1 MRESV
6 AERMEKLIGLDYIEA
21 YGLTETMP
29 PIHINPINSPRKQCL
44 GIPIFDVDT
53 RIIEPQHLEQL
64 GPNQI
69 GEIVTNAPQVFA
81 GYWQNED
88 ATADAFI
95 SIDAKDFFRTGDIG
109 YYDEDGYF
117 YFVDRLK
124 RMINVSGLKVWP
136 AEVEAI
142 LHSHPAILEACVVGD
157 PDPRTGE
164 RVRAVVV
171 LNEKAKKLSKDSF
184 IEWCGKNMAHYKVP
198 KSLEIRTNLPRG
210 SAGKVL
216 WKDL

>member
-1 MRESV
+1 MPESV

-21 YGLTETMP
+21 YGLTETMA

-69 GEIVTNAPQVFA
+69 GEIVANAPQVFA

-95 SIDAKDFFRTGDIG
+95 SIDGKDFFRTGDIG

-124 RMINVSGLKVWP
+124 RMIHVSGL
-136 AEVEAI
+136 
-142 LHSHPAILEACVVGD
+142 
-157 PDPRTGE
+157 
-164 RVRAVVV
+164 
-171 LNEKAKKLSKDSF
+171 
-184 IEWCGKNMAHYKVP
+184 
-198 KSLEIRTNLPRG
+198 
-210 SAGKVL
+210 
-216 WKDL
+216 

>member
-1 MRESV
+1 MN
-6 AERMEKLIGLDYIEA
+6 AFQ
-21 YGLTETMP
+21 
-29 PIHINPINSPRKQCL
+29 PINVD
-44 GIPIFDVDT
+44 FDQQSLYNDLMST
-53 RIIEPQHLEQL
+53 DMFDKSFL
-64 GPNQI
+64 
-69 GEIVTNAPQVFA
+69 
-81 GYWQNED
+81 
-88 ATADAFI
+88 ATVIYTDGR
-95 SIDAKDFFRTGDIG
+95 SN
-109 YYDEDGYF
+109 YDKDGYF

-142 LHSHPAILEACVVGD
+142 LHSHPAILEACFVGD
-157 PDPRTGE
+157 SVPRTGD

-171 LNEKAKKLSKDSF
+171 LNDKEKKLSKDSF

>member
-1 MRESV
+1 M
-6 AERMEKLIGLDYIEA
+6 
-21 YGLTETMP
+21 
-29 PIHINPINSPRKQCL
+29 
-44 GIPIFDVDT
+44 
-53 RIIEPQHLEQL
+53 
-64 GPNQI
+64 
-69 GEIVTNAPQVFA
+69 TNAPQVFA

-88 ATADAFI
+88 ATTNAFI
-95 SIDAKDFFRTGDIG
+95 SIDGKDFFRTGDIG

-157 PDPRTGE
+157 SDPRTGE

-171 LNEKAKKLSKDSF
+171 LNEKAKKL
-184 IEWCGKNMAHYKVP
+184 
-198 KSLEIRTNLPRG
+198 
-210 SAGKVL
+210 
-216 WKDL
+216 